1 MAGLFNTRALTRYLG
16 KASKSIVK
24 EIDDFA
30 SKPES
35 YTAKSISREA
45 QKKSGATRKDMNKV
59 YKEYAKLY
67 ESMNPGA
74 KPKEIKTAAM
84 SAVLKQAEEGNLT
97 PSKVGSLVEEESYT
111 YRVPQ
116 TQELIT
122 LGTDRTREGL
132 GAPAVE
138 SVF

>member
-67 ESMNPGA
+67 ESMNPEA
-74 KPKEIKTAAM
+74 TPKEIKSAAM
-84 SAVLKQAEEGNLT
+84 NAVLKQAEEGNLT
-97 PSKVGSLVEEESYT
+97 PSKVGSLAE
-111 YRVPQ
+111 
-116 TQELIT
+116 
-122 LGTDRTREGL
+122 
-132 GAPAVE
+132 
-138 SVF
+138 